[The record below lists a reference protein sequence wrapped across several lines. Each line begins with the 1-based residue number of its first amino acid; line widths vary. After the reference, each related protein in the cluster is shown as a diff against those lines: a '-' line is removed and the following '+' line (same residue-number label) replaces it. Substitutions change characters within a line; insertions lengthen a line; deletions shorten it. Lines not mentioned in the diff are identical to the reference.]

1 MTTKIDA
8 YSAAAASGQANAV
21 RPANNAAGGG
31 AGSGSVQRVDSVKL
45 TPDAMQLHDLEKS
58 IASIPV
64 TNRER
69 VAQVRQAIANGTYK
83 IDPKAVASKL
93 TRMEW
98 DLARTT

>member
-8 YSAAAASGQANAV
+8 YSAAAASGQTGAV
-21 RPANNAAGGG
+21 RPANTAPHGGSSG
-31 AGSGSVQRVDSVKL
+31 GSVQRVDSVKL
-45 TPDAMQLHDLEKS
+45 TPDAMQLHDLEKT
-58 IASIPV
+58 IASVPV

-69 VAQVRQAIANGTYK
+69 VAQVRQSIAGGTYK

-98 DLARTT
+98 DLARTS